1 MLSEAEGR
9 SVLKRLFEARGY
21 QIREDFPFREENVAF
36 NADGWDPDAR
46 VGYEYMTH
54 EERDH
59 EDLSPDELL
68 RIGEWIEAGRLYLFV
83 VDETDIDDAAEL
95 EAAASS
101 FLDEVARRTEKP
113 G

>member
-9 SVLKRLFEARGY
+9 AVLKEIFETRGY
-21 QIREDFPFREENVAF
+21 QIREDFPFREESVTF

-68 RIGEWIEAGRLYLFV
+68 RIGEWVEAGRLYLFII
-83 VDETDIDDAAEL
+83 DETDIAGREEL
-95 EAAASS
+95 AAAAIG
-101 FLDEVARRTEKP
+101 FLEEVDRRR
-113 G
+113 GRNA